1 MKAGGDSEEREKEQ
15 QRDMGRYGKIWIEG
29 KWWGWNEVREIER

>member
-15 QRDMGRYGKIWIEG
+15 QRDMGKIWIEG

>member
-15 QRDMGRYGKIWIEG
+15 QRDMGKIWEDMG
-29 KWWGWNEVREIER
+29 RGEMVGME

>member
-15 QRDMGRYGKIWIEG
+15 QRDMGKIWKDMDRGEMVG
-29 KWWGWNEVREIER
+29 ME